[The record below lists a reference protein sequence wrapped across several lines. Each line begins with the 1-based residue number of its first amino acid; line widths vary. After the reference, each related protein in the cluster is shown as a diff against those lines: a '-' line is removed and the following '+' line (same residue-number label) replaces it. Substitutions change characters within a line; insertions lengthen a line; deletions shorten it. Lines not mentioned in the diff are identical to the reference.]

1 MLTLLLGKD
10 WTANRDCIL
19 QMLSQDVADRKG
31 NRILLVPELISHDTE
46 RRLCAAAGDT
56 SSRYAE
62 VMSFSRLTRRI
73 CDWAGCGMQDCLDN
87 GGRLV
92 AMAATARQLHSQLK
106 AYASLET
113 KPEFLS
119 SLVDAI
125 DEFKRCCISS
135 QDLAAASK
143 HTEGAF
149 AQKLAELSILLEAYD
164 AVCQQG
170 KRDPRDQLTWGL
182 EQLQDCDFAQNHVFY
197 IDGFPDF
204 TVQNMAVIA
213 HLITYAPHV
222 IIGMNC
228 DKPGSDQLAFTKAG
242 DTTGKLLR
250 IAGQAG
256 VPFEIRNIR
265 EKTNLFAPV
274 REKLFQGKAA
284 PIPTCFQKLRT
295 VQADSVY
302 DECVLAAEQVLELV
316 HRGARYRE
324 ISVVCADLP
333 TYGNAL
339 TMYFQMCGI
348 PVYIAG
354 TEDILEKSV
363 IATVLTALDAAV
375 GGFDSR
381 DVLRYLKSAL
391 SPISL
396 EECDKLENYA
406 LLWDIQGKK
415 WLNDWSMHPQGLQ
428 EEWTQEDRCEMEL
441 LNQCRQ
447 LAVEPLRQLSH
458 SLCNATHLSQQ
469 VGALYRFFEDIQL
482 RSRLSELAKEL
493 DTAGDNRNA
502 QIMNQL
508 WDILLSALEQ
518 MEDVLGQTH
527 WDNDSFL
534 RLFKLLLSQYDVGT
548 IPPVLDAVV
557 TGTVSAMRCQEV
569 KHLIVIGAAE
579 GKFPAYG
586 AVAGVLSDQERDALR
601 QLGVP
606 LTGGAAEG
614 LEIAFSEIYSI
625 FCGASETIHV
635 SCPSGQTSYLFRRLS
650 EMAGGDYIPTHVV
663 GAAAVNPMEAASRLC
678 RTGDAKAAA
687 ELGIG
692 DYYKQSEAKRSHELG
707 CISKEG
713 IRGLY
718 GNKLNLSAS
727 QVDKQADCALA
738 YFLKYGLRAKEQKA
752 VSVDPAEFGT
762 YVHAVLEQTAREICH
777 KGGFKAVTLE
787 ETMEIA
793 EKYAEAYAQSHFS
806 QIDSQRIAY
815 LFQRNDR
822 ELMMVVAELWNE
834 FQKSAFSPVDFEV
847 AFGDQA
853 QLPAI
858 EIPSQNLP
866 AQLCGFV
873 DRVDAWQDNGRN
885 FYRIVDYKT
894 GKKDFDYCD
903 VFNGLGLQMLLYL
916 FALEQDGQS
925 LLGKNPIPAGVQ
937 YFPARVP
944 ILTADGNLSDEEA
957 ELERRSLWKR
967 RGLILDDEDVLRAME
982 DSDSPIRL
990 SCRRKKDGTV
1000 TGDIA
1005 SREQFKLLRSYV
1017 FHLLGEMVDKIA
1029 SGDVTPNPYTRG
1041 SSHNACK
1048 FCPYGAICH
1057 AATVED
1063 RRNYKT
1069 MSSQRFWD
1077 EIEKEMSKFETL

>member
-1 MLTLLLGKD
+1 MLTLILGKD
-10 WTANRDCIL
+10 WTANREYIL
-19 QMLSQDVADRKG
+19 NMLAKDVENRKG

-56 SSRYAE
+56 SSRYGE

-73 CDWAGCGMQDCLDN
+73 CDWAGCGMQECLDN

-92 AMAATARQLHSQLK
+92 AMAAAARQLHSKLK
-106 AYASLET
+106 AYASVET
-113 KPEFLS
+113 KPEFLAG
-119 SLVDAI
+119 LVDAI
-125 DEFKRCCISS
+125 DEFKRCCISP
-135 QDLAAASK
+135 QDLAVASQN
-143 HTEGAF
+143 TEGAF
-149 AQKLAELSILLEAYD
+149 AQKLEELSLLLEAYD
-164 AVCQQG
+164 AVCHQG

-182 EQLQDCDFAQNHVFY
+182 EKMQDCDFAENHVFY

-213 HLITYAPHV
+213 HLIAYAPHV
-222 IIGMNC
+222 IISMNC
-228 DKPGSDQLAFTKAG
+228 DKPGSDQLAFAKAG
-242 DTTGKLLR
+242 ETTGKLLR
-250 IAGQAG
+250 IAEQAG
-256 VPFEIRNIR
+256 AAVEIHHVSD
-265 EKTNLFAPV
+265 KQNLFVPV
-274 REKLFQGKAA
+274 REKLFQGKVT
-284 PIPTCFQKLRT
+284 PIPACFQRLRT
-295 VQADSVY
+295 TQRDSVY
-302 DECVLAAEQVLELV
+302 DECVLAAQQVLELV
-316 HRGARYRE
+316 QSGARYRD
-324 ISVVCADLP
+324 ISIVCADLP
-333 TYGNAL
+333 TYASAL
-339 TMYFQMCGI
+339 TMYFQMCAI

-363 IATVLTALDAAV
+363 IATVLTALEAAL
-375 GGFDSR
+375 GGFDSK

-396 EECDKLENYA
+396 EECDKLENYT

-415 WLNDWSMHPQGLQ
+415 WLNTWSMHPEGLQ
-428 EEWTQEDRCEMEL
+428 ETWTQEDRCVLES
-441 LNQCRQ
+441 LNQSRR
-447 LAVEPLRQLSH
+447 LAVEPLHRLSL
-458 SLCNATHLSQQ
+458 SFGSSTHLSQQ
-469 VGALYRFFEDIQL
+469 VQALYRFFEDIQL
-482 RSRLSELAKEL
+482 RHRLAKLAEEL
-493 DTAGDNRNA
+493 DSAGDNRNA

-557 TGTVSAMRCQEV
+557 AGPVSAMRCQEV
-569 KHLIVIGAAE
+569 KHLIVVGAVE

-586 AVAGVLSDQERDALR
+586 ATTGVLSDQERNALR
-601 QLGVP
+601 KLGVP

-614 LEIAFSEIYSI
+614 LEIAFSEIYGV

-635 SCPSGQTSYLFRRLS
+635 SCPNGQASFLYRRLS
-650 EMAGGDYIPTHVV
+650 EMAGGDYTPAHIM
-663 GAAAVNPMEAASRLC
+663 GAAAVNPMEAASFLC
-678 RTGDAKAAA
+678 RTGEAKAAA
-687 ELGIG
+687 NLGIG
-692 DYYKQSEAKRSHELG
+692 DFYRVSEAKRSHVLG
-707 CISKEG
+707 NISKEG

-727 QVDKQADCALA
+727 QVDKQADCRLA

-762 YVHAVLEQTAREICH
+762 YVHAVLEQTAREICD
-777 KGGFKAVTLE
+777 KGGFKAVTLD
-787 ETMEIA
+787 ETIA
-793 EKYAEAYAQSHFS
+793 IAQKYSEAYAQSHFS

-815 LFQRNDR
+815 LFRRNDR
-822 ELMMVVAELWNE
+822 ELMMVVEELWNE
-834 FQKSAFSPVDFEV
+834 LQQSSFSPVDFEV

-858 EIPSQNLP
+858 QIPSQNLQ
-866 AQLCGFV
+866 AQLQGFV
-873 DRVDAWQDNGRN
+873 DRVDAWQDDGRN
-885 FYRIVDYKT
+885 YYRVVDYKT

-916 FALEQDGQS
+916 FALEQEGEC
-925 LLGKNPIPAGVQ
+925 LLGSHPIPAGVQ

-944 ILTADGNLSDEEA
+944 ILSADGDLSDEEA
-957 ELERRSLWKR
+957 EQERQSLWKR
-967 RGLILDDEDVLRAME
+967 RGLILEDDDVLRAME
-982 DSDSPIRL
+982 DSDSPTRL
-990 SCRRKKDGTV
+990 CCRRKKDGTV

-1005 SREQFKLLRSYV
+1005 SREQFKLLSRYV
-1017 FHLLGEMVDKIA
+1017 FRLLGRMVDQIA

-1041 SSHNACK
+1041 SSHNACR
-1048 FCPYGAICH
+1048 FCPYGAVCH

-1077 EIEKEMSKFETL
+1077 EIAKEMREHD